1 MTYPEAGTIT
11 AGGDKASCGIATEG
25 SVMQIAEIQK
35 MVMIPE
41 ERYDRMLESYDK
53 AVNTTGKL
61 VKEVSAMQAELDR
74 RTIIE
79 NEAIL
84 LISKCRFLEAMELLA
99 MI

>member
-1 MTYPEAGTIT
+1 M
-11 AGGDKASCGIATEG
+11 K
-25 SVMQIAEIQK
+25 IAEIRK

-74 RTIIE
+74 RTIID

>member
-1 MTYPEAGTIT
+1 M
-11 AGGDKASCGIATEG
+11 SCDVATERG
-25 SVMQIAEIQK
+25 IMQIAGIQK
-35 MVMIPE
+35 MIMVPE
-41 ERYDRMLESYDK
+41 ERYDRMMESYDK
-53 AVNTTGKL
+53 AVNTTGRL
-61 VKEVSAMQAELDR
+61 VKEISAMQAELDR

>member
-1 MTYPEAGTIT
+1 M
-11 AGGDKASCGIATEG
+11 K
-25 SVMQIAEIQK
+25 IAEIQK

-61 VKEVSAMQAELDR
+61 VKKVSAMQAELDR

-84 LISKCRFLEAMELLA
+84 LISKCRFLEAMELLEA
-99 MI
+99 I

>member
-1 MTYPEAGTIT
+1 
-11 AGGDKASCGIATEG
+11 
-25 SVMQIAEIQK
+25 
-35 MVMIPE
+35 
-41 ERYDRMLESYDK
+41 MLESYDK

-99 MI
+99 TI

>member
-1 MTYPEAGTIT
+1 M
-11 AGGDKASCGIATEG
+11 K
-25 SVMQIAEIQK
+25 IAEIRK

-53 AVNTTGKL
+53 AVNTTGK
-61 VKEVSAMQAELDR
+61 LDR

>member
-1 MTYPEAGTIT
+1 MTNEELVMKIKAGEVAISQQ
-11 AGGDKASCGIATEG
+11 KG
-25 SVMQIAEIQK
+25 SIMKIAEIRK

-99 MI
+99 TI

>member
-1 MTYPEAGTIT
+1 M
-11 AGGDKASCGIATEG
+11 K
-25 SVMQIAEIQK
+25 IAEIQK

-79 NEAIL
+79 NEASCL
-84 LISKCRFLEAMELLA
+84 SASVVSWKQWSCWQRFRGG
-99 MI
+99 IQ

>member
-1 MTYPEAGTIT
+1 M
-11 AGGDKASCGIATEG
+11 K
-25 SVMQIAEIQK
+25 IAEIRK

-84 LISKCRFLEAMELLA
+84 LISKCRFLEHGVAGNDLEEVSNEKSEMKEKY
-99 MI
+99 

>member
-1 MTYPEAGTIT
+1 MTYPINEQERV
-11 AGGDKASCGIATEG
+11 ATSQQKG
-25 SVMQIAEIQK
+25 SVMKIAEIQK
-35 MVMIPE
+35 MGMIPE

-84 LISKCRFLEAMELLA
+84 LISNCRFLEAMELLA
-99 MI
+99 TI

>member
-1 MTYPEAGTIT
+1 MA
-11 AGGDKASCGIATEG
+11 K
-25 SVMQIAEIQK
+25 IQR

-41 ERYDRMLESYDK
+41 ERYDRLPESYGK
-53 AVNTTGKL
+53 EVNTTGRL

-99 MI
+99 TI